1 MKNRKQKAF
10 ACTAAALSLALF
22 GACSGG
28 EYREKPLSENAVSL
42 TASLVADKSVRT
54 GNSGEFSENN
64 LAFSTDFFRRSYTGG
79 NTLVSPLSLAAA
91 LAMTANGAR
100 GETLSEMER
109 VLGMS
114 KESLNVGLSAYLDKV
129 AESGALS
136 VADSLWLRDTM
147 KEKANADF
155 LQRNKDYYDAEIYAA
170 PFDKTTVSDINTW
183 TENATR
189 GMIKELIQEISP
201 DSVAYLINALYFSG
215 EWQNKYEKSDIAE
228 GMFTAADG
236 TASRVKTM
244 KSSEGIYLSDENTTG
259 FVKAY
264 KGGEFAFAAFLP
276 AEEIS
281 INEYV
286 AGFSAEKWQGLFG
299 HSSRESV
306 ICTMP
311 AFSYDF
317 SVTANGILKD
327 MGMPT
332 AFDAAKAD
340 FSGMFDL
347 CPEENVYIG
356 EVLQKTRIEV
366 NEAGTKAAAVT
377 EIGMKGFAAP
387 NKTEIPVKIVILD
400 RPFVYAIIDRENN
413 YPIFLGAV
421 TKL

>member
-28 EYREKPLSENAVSL
+28 EYREKPLSENTVSL

-54 GNSGEFSENN
+54 GNAGEFSENN
-64 LAFSTDFFRRSYTGG
+64 LSFSTEFFRRSYTGG

-91 LAMTANGAR
+91 LAMTANGAK

-147 KEKANADF
+147 KEKAKADF

-170 PFDKTTVSDINTW
+170 PFDQTTVSDINTW
-183 TENATR
+183 TANATR
-189 GMIKELIQEISP
+189 GMIKELIREISP
-201 DSVAYLINALYFSG
+201 DSVTYLINALYFSG
-215 EWQNKYEKSDIAE
+215 EWQKKYEKSDISE
-228 GMFTAADG
+228 GTFTAADG

-244 KSSEGIYLSDENTTG
+244 KSSESVYLSDENTTG

-264 KGGEFAFAAFLP
+264 KGGKFAFAAFLP
-276 AEEIS
+276 AEEIP

-286 AGFSAEKWQGLFG
+286 KGFSAEKWQGLFG
-299 HSSRESV
+299 HSSREPV
-306 ICTMP
+306 RCTLP

-317 SVTANGILKD
+317 SLTASGILKD

-332 AFDAAKAD
+332 AFDAGKAD
-340 FSGMFDL
+340 FSDMFDA
-347 CPEENVYIG
+347 CPGENFWLG

-366 NEAGTKAAAVT
+366 DEAGTKAAAVT
-377 EIGMKGFAAP
+377 EIEMRTNSAP
-387 NKTEIPVKIVILD
+387 AVEERIVILD
-400 RPFVYAIIDRENN
+400 RPFVYAIIDAENH
-413 YPIFLGAV
+413 YPIFLGTV

>member
-1 MKNRKQKAF
+1 MKNRKQKVF

-28 EYREKPLSENAVSL
+28 GYKEKPLSENAISL

-54 GNSGEFSENN
+54 GNSGDFSENN
-64 LAFSTDFFRRSYTGG
+64 LSFSTEFFRRSYTGE

-201 DSVAYLINALYFSG
+201 D
-215 EWQNKYEKSDIAE
+215 WW
-228 GMFTAADG
+228 
-236 TASRVKTM
+236 R
-244 KSSEGIYLSDENTTG
+244 
-259 FVKAY
+259 
-264 KGGEFAFAAFLP
+264 
-276 AEEIS
+276 IS
-281 INEYV
+281 
-286 AGFSAEKWQGLFG
+286 
-299 HSSRESV
+299 
-306 ICTMP
+306 
-311 AFSYDF
+311 
-317 SVTANGILKD
+317 
-327 MGMPT
+327 
-332 AFDAAKAD
+332 
-340 FSGMFDL
+340 
-347 CPEENVYIG
+347 
-356 EVLQKTRIEV
+356 
-366 NEAGTKAAAVT
+366 
-377 EIGMKGFAAP
+377 
-387 NKTEIPVKIVILD
+387 
-400 RPFVYAIIDRENN
+400 
-413 YPIFLGAV
+413 
-421 TKL
+421 